1 MTAFICEKSLQLI
14 VKRKRYW
21 LVDFLFHAVFSPND
35 PNILN
40 SSVLRSFMS
49 PIWSTISSAASP
61 SSARPAMIFASSSS
75 SHFSKLRPLRNHLGC
90 SISRIFFI
98 IIFLVLYFARFIKSS
113 CDSMSSRGP
122 PLPPK
127 FFHISW
133 QTSFICTF
141 PTLWLWSH
149 KMDSV
154 SRVRLLSND
163 ACSSCETLPSSA
175 ISRTFQV
182 QA

>member
-1 MTAFICEKSLQLI
+1 MTTFICEKSLQLI

-21 LVDFLFHAVFSPND
+21 LVDFLFPCSFLAKWSKYTQFLGSPFFYVSNIVYDIISGFSFKCWPSND
-35 PNILN
+35 ICL
-40 SSVLRSFMS
+40 VIKFTFLQVK
-49 PIWSTISSAASP
+49 ASW
-61 SSARPAMIFASSSS
+61 
-75 SHFSKLRPLRNHLGC
+75 NHLGC

-154 SRVRLLSND
+154 SRVKLLSND